1 MKASTKRSLSL
12 IGSALLLISAI
23 TLYTNAIKP
32 AYQNI
37 QQLRASLI
45 AKTNLFNEQKEIIS
59 RVKDLLNQYQSAAKL
74 QETISLALPPDEAV
88 ASLFQQIFAISQ
100 ASGISIQSFGLTAEA
115 IKSNGL
121 GTLKL
126 NLGLKGS
133 YESVKAFLQAIET
146 NIRVMDV
153 SQLTMQKDLHT
164 VSLTTYYQTTQ

>member
-12 IGSALLLISAI
+12 IGSALLLIGAAV
-23 TLYTNAIKP
+23 LYTSAIKP
-32 AYQNI
+32 AYRNI

-59 RVKDLLNQYQSAAKL
+59 RVKALLNQYQSAARL

-88 ASLFQQIFAISQ
+88 APLFQQVFAISQ
-100 ASGISIQSFGLTAEA
+100 ASGIKIQSFGLTAEA
-115 IKSNGL
+115 IKPDGL

-126 NLGLKGS
+126 NLGLQGS
-133 YESVKAFLQAIET
+133 YESLKSFLQSIET

-153 SQLTMQKDLHT
+153 TQLGTQKDLHS
-164 VSLTTYYQTTQ
+164 VSLTTYYQTK